1 VRGMC
6 EDVSVTIRFA
16 DGSLA
21 NIVYTTLGDTSFS
34 KELIECYK
42 GGAVCRIDNFRELT
56 IVASGKQI
64 VKKKS
69 MAQDKGHSSQVKAFI
84 DGVISGVPPVDEQ
97 SMIDSSLAT
106 LTVLKALRLGHP
118 VELVEQE
125 LAVQ

>member
-1 VRGMC
+1 
-6 EDVSVTIRFA
+6 
-16 DGSLA
+16 
-21 NIVYTTLGDTSFS
+21 
-34 KELIECYK
+34 
-42 GGAVCRIDNFRELT
+42 
-56 IVASGKQI
+56 
-64 VKKKS
+64 